1 MISVRKQSANPNH
14 NCLQGKRCPECG
26 SYGPFEVS
34 VSMRVLLLDSGSD
47 DAEDGAIE
55 YHDESW
61 TVCRAC
67 RHEGKFGDF
76 SE

>member
-1 MISVRKQSANPNH
+1 
-14 NCLQGKRCPECG
+14 
-26 SYGPFEVS
+26 
-34 VSMRVLLLDSGSD
+34 MRVLLLDSGSD